1 MDNYIKDW
9 FHVVKN
15 CSVDNTYK
23 MGWGKSII
31 ECCIETPNE
40 QNIPFDRISLKMFK
54 YYWNQTIFF
63 DLQQSPNPIKPPE
76 LYTYVKEIISEYQS
90 KYGFKPILF
99 DKVDDRLSVDIN
111 KINKIVKKDVCHRFL
126 KVGGE
131 VFDLYELD
139 RSSLTIKVHNP
150 SILKEYSDFFFEM
163 INYRWTQILENF
175 NSSPRISKK
184 VRIIDL
190 TEIKRT
196 SLQKF
201 HKYLNKLDMNCS
213 ICGEPII
220 DNPSIDHVI
229 PWSYMYSDDL
239 WNLVYTHKGCN
250 SSKSNR
256 IVGEFEIIQ
265 LENRNKELVQ
275 LLNNLEIQDKHTE
288 ELELSIRKDYVR
300 KFWIGFKG

>member
-1 MDNYIKDW
+1 
-9 FHVVKN
+9 
-15 CSVDNTYK
+15 
-23 MGWGKSII
+23 
-31 ECCIETPNE
+31 
-40 QNIPFDRISLKMFK
+40 
-54 YYWNQTIFF
+54 
-63 DLQQSPNPIKPPE
+63 
-76 LYTYVKEIISEYQS
+76 VKEVVIEYQS
-90 KYGFKPILF
+90 KYGFKPVLF
-99 DKVDDRLSVDIN
+99 DKVDDKLIIDIN

-126 KVGGE
+126 KVGGK
-131 VFDLYELD
+131 VYNLYELD
-139 RSSLTIKVHNP
+139 RDSSIIKVHNP

-201 HKYLNKLDMNCS
+201 NKYLNKLEMNCS

-229 PWSYMYSDDL
+229 PWSYIYSDDL

-256 IVGEFEIIQ
+256 IVGELEIIQ
-265 LENRNKELVQ
+265 LENRNKELVKV
-275 LLNNLEIQDKHTE
+275 LNILEIQDKHTE

>member
-1 MDNYIKDW
+1 
-9 FHVVKN
+9 
-15 CSVDNTYK
+15 
-23 MGWGKSII
+23 
-31 ECCIETPNE
+31 
-40 QNIPFDRISLKMFK
+40 
-54 YYWNQTIFF
+54 
-63 DLQQSPNPIKPPE
+63 
-76 LYTYVKEIISEYQS
+76 
-90 KYGFKPILF
+90 
-99 DKVDDRLSVDIN
+99 
-111 KINKIVKKDVCHRFL
+111 
-126 KVGGE
+126 
-131 VFDLYELD
+131 
-139 RSSLTIKVHNP
+139 
-150 SILKEYSDFFFEM
+150 
-163 INYRWTQILENF
+163 
-175 NSSPRISKK
+175 
-184 VRIIDL
+184 
-190 TEIKRT
+190 
-196 SLQKF
+196 
-201 HKYLNKLDMNCS
+201 MNCS